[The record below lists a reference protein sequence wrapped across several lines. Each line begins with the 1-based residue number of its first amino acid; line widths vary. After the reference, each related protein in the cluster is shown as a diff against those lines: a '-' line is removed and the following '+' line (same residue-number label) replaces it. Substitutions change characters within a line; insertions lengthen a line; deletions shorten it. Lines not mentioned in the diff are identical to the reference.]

1 LIGFEIPKAN
11 FRIIGGIEMKIEE
24 TIQAW
29 AKRNGY
35 HTAEGSISLLK
46 KVRASLKKRWEHE
59 EIEDAFFRNYLEGF
73 SYLDGC
79 RLENPQSILIIAVPR
94 PAHILSFSL
103 ETQVVETTLP
113 PTYVRYRKIFSEV
126 RDDLEE
132 AVSAFSCRLEILSA
146 PLKALASLMGLISY
160 GRNNIGY
167 IQGLGSYF
175 QLVGIVLDK
184 RIGGKRRIIGSK
196 QSLLSRCRDCRICV
210 ETCPTGAISKDR
222 FLLHAEKCYTLFS
235 ESSEPIPEGLKPPSP
250 KCLIGCLRCQQ
261 VCPENR
267 RLLRYEKAAVSFDLE
282 ETLTFLNEAQ
292 AANLLR
298 KRARSKLLKLE
309 LTEDF
314 PIYARNLKRMFE
326 LRRIAVP
333 GK

>member
-1 LIGFEIPKAN
+1 
-11 FRIIGGIEMKIEE
+11 MKIEE

-29 AKRNGY
+29 AKHRGY
-35 HTAEGSISLLK
+35 HTAEGSVSLLE
-46 KVRASLKKRWEHE
+46 KVCASLKKRWEQR

-73 SYLDGC
+73 SYLDGSQ
-79 RLENPQSILIIAVPR
+79 LENPQSILIIAVPR

-103 ETQVVETTLP
+103 ETKVVETTLP

-126 RDDLEE
+126 RDDLKE

-196 QSLLSRCRDCRICV
+196 QSLLSRCQDCRICV

-222 FLLHAEKCYTLFS
+222 FLFHAEKCYTLFS
-235 ESSEPIPEGLKPPSP
+235 ESSEPIPEGFKPPSP

-282 ETLTFLNEAQ
+282 ETLTFLDEAH
-292 AANLLR
+292 AANVLGE
-298 KRARSKLLKLE
+298 RARSKLLKLE